1 MKRTVTVLGGDM
13 RQVRLAGLLIE
24 DGWDVITWGLEQGDG
39 PNQAP
44 LKQALAAEL
53 LILPLP
59 AGRSSRSP
67 TPYPRQRGPSSW
79 LWSPQSRP
87 SMPAGAW

>member
-59 AGRSSRSP
+59 VCRAGHPARSRS
-67 TPYPRQRGPSSW
+67 
-79 LWSPQSRP
+79 
-87 SMPAGAW
+87 AC

>member
-59 AGRSSRSP
+59 VCRAVDRHGAE
-67 TPYPRQRGPSSW
+67 RGAAVAP
-79 LWSPQSRP
+79 
-87 SMPAGAW
+87 PAV